1 MDEKKIHI
9 VGGAN
14 RYQIKKLT
22 KEKAPPKKR
31 VIASKWELEPDH
43 FTAEK
48 QLSLLEEDA
57 EPLIKTE
64 IDHKISAYKQQ
75 DLVKKVFI
83 PDEFITFD
91 YVKQMILR
99 CKLSCHYC
107 KGSMLILYEN
117 VREMNQW
124 SLDRINNFLGHNVGN
139 VVISCLK
146 CNLNRRNLNSDK
158 FLFTK
163 QMTIVRKNLEPDT
176 DPDPE

>member
-9 VGGAN
+9 VGSSN

-48 QLSLLEEDA
+48 QLSLFEQDA

-83 PDEFITFD
+83 PDEFVTFD
-91 YVKQMILR
+91 YVKHLILN

-124 SLDRINNFLGHNVGN
+124 SLDRIINFLGHNVGN

-163 QMTIVRKNLEPDT
+163 QMTIVRKNLEPD
-176 DPDPE
+176 PE

>member
-48 QLSLLEEDA
+48 QLSLLEQDSES
-57 EPLIKTE
+57 LIKTE

-91 YVKQMILR
+91 YVKQMILG

-124 SLDRINNFLGHNVGN
+124 SLDRINNCLGHNVGN

-163 QMTIVRKNLEPDT
+163 QMTIIRKNLEPD
-176 DPDPE
+176 PE

>member
-1 MDEKKIHI
+1 MDEKKIQI

-31 VIASKWELEPDH
+31 VIASKWDLDPDH

-48 QLSLLEEDA
+48 QLSLLEQDVD
-57 EPLIKTE
+57 PLIKTE

-75 DLVKKVFI
+75 DLVKKIFI

-91 YVKQMILR
+91 YVKQMILN

-124 SLDRINNFLGHNVGN
+124 SLDRINNFLGHNVDN

-163 QMTIVRKNLEPDT
+163 QMTIVRKNLEPD
-176 DPDPE
+176 PE

>member
-31 VIASKWELEPDH
+31 VIASKWELESDH
-43 FTAEK
+43 FTTEK
-48 QLSLLEEDA
+48 QLSLLEQNT

-64 IDHKISAYKQQ
+64 IEHKISAYKQQ
-75 DLVKKVFI
+75 DMVKKVFTY
-83 PDEFITFD
+83 DEFITFD
-91 YVKQMILR
+91 YVKQMILD

-107 KGSMLILYEN
+107 KDNMLILYEN
-117 VREMNQW
+117 VREMKQW
-124 SLDRINNFLGHNVGN
+124 SLDRINNLLGHNVDN

-146 CNLNRRNLNSDK
+146 CNLNRRNLNADK

-163 QMTIVRKNLEPDT
+163 QMTIVRKDQE
-176 DPDPE
+176 

>member
-9 VGGAN
+9 VGSSN

-31 VIASKWELEPDH
+31 VIASKWELEPAY
-43 FTAEK
+43 FTTEK
-48 QLSLLEEDA
+48 QLSLLKEDA
-57 EPLIKTE
+57 EPLMKTE

-75 DLVKKVFI
+75 DIVKKVFTYE
-83 PDEFITFD
+83 EFITFD
-91 YVKQMILR
+91 YVKQMILE
-99 CKLSCHYC
+99 CKLCCHYC
-107 KGSMLILYEN
+107 KGDMLILYEN
-117 VREMNQW
+117 VREMKQW
-124 SLDRINNFLGHNVGN
+124 SLDRINNFLGHNVDN

-163 QMTIVRKNLEPDT
+163 QMTIVRKDQE
-176 DPDPE
+176 

>member
-9 VGGAN
+9 VGSSN

-31 VIASKWELEPDH
+31 VIASKWELGPDK
-43 FTAEK
+43 FTTEK
-48 QLSLLEEDA
+48 QLCLLEQDA

-64 IDHKISAYKQQ
+64 IDHKISGYKQQ
-75 DLVKKVFI
+75 DIVKRVFTY
-83 PDEFITFD
+83 DEFITFD
-91 YVKQMILR
+91 YVKQMILD
-99 CKLSCHYC
+99 CKLCCHYC
-107 KGSMLILYEN
+107 KDDMLILYEH
-117 VREMNQW
+117 VREMKQW
-124 SLDRINNFLGHNVGN
+124 SLDRINNLLGHNVGN

-163 QMTIVRKNLEPDT
+163 QMMIVRKDKE
-176 DPDPE
+176 

>member
-1 MDEKKIHI
+1 MDEKKIQI
-9 VGGAN
+9 VGSSN

-48 QLSLLEEDA
+48 QLSMLEQNA

-75 DLVKKVFI
+75 DLVKKLFI

-91 YVKQMILR
+91 YVKQMILD
-99 CKLSCHYC
+99 CKLCCHYC
-107 KGSMLILYEN
+107 KDEILILYEH
-117 VREMNQW
+117 VREMKQW
-124 SLDRINNFLGHNVGN
+124 SLDRINNFLGHNVDN

-146 CNLNRRNLNSDK
+146 CNLNRRNLNADK

-163 QMTIVRKNLEPDT
+163 QMTIVRKNQE
-176 DPDPE
+176 